1 MLAVRW
7 LFPGTEVRIDTRCLD
22 CGEPILVAHADEEIL
37 EINPPTTVGHM
48 NIPLAKVLKGEL
60 TWGMA

>member
-7 LFPGTEVRIDTRCLD
+7 LFPGTEIRIDTRCLD
-22 CGEPILVAHADEEIL
+22 CGEPILVRMRDEEIL
-37 EINPPTTVGHM
+37 EVNPPTTAGHM
-48 NIPLAKVLKGEL
+48 NIPLSKVLKGEL